1 MNIRKENIDEL
12 NAVITIELSKADY
25 YTTIDQ
31 KLKDYKKK
39 ANMPGFRPG
48 MVPMGMIKK
57 MYEKPI
63 AAEEINNILSDK
75 LNGFVKE
82 QNIDLLGSPM
92 IQENSKIDL
101 EVLGDIS
108 VSYDIAVAP
117 NFTVDLSSKD
127 KFNHYQI
134 TIDTPL
140 IEKYVEDLTR
150 RYGEMSDSEVSSD
163 KDMLTGKFTEV
174 DAKGNAIEGGIENNS
189 TISIEFIEDK
199 KAQKP
204 LIGLKIG
211 DSTILDPAKVSKGTV
226 DMAAMLN
233 ITSEAAEALKSQ
245 FSFTVE
251 KIHSMK
257 PAELNQDFFDKL
269 FGKDVVKSEEEF
281 REKLQAELTT
291 MLSRDTEAFLVKEIK
306 ETLMKRFDLKL
317 PDQFLRKWL
326 LATNEKLTAQD
337 LEKDYENYANSLR
350 WQLIENNIIKENNV
364 KVEPQDVVAHAKSL
378 IKKQYEQYGIP
389 DIDDSIL
396 ENSAK
401 DLLKNEEQ
409 VKNLYQQMYTEQLTN
424 LYKSTFTLKSKEVT
438 FDEFVNLATGK
449 PSKSRFLENLSNLVK
464 L

>member
-25 YTTIDQ
+25 YDTIEK

-39 ANMPGFRPG
+39 ASMPGFRPG

-63 AAEEINNILSDK
+63 AAEEINTILSDK
-75 LNGFVKE
+75 LNGFIKE

-101 EVLGDIS
+101 EVLGDIA
-108 VSYDIAVAP
+108 VSYDIAFAP
-117 NFTVDLSSKD
+117 AFTVDLSSKD
-127 KFNHYQI
+127 KFNQYQI
-134 TIDTPL
+134 TIDAPL

-150 RYGEMSDSEVSSD
+150 RYGEMSDSEVATD
-163 KDMLTGKFTEV
+163 KDMLTGTFAEV
-174 DAKGNAIEGGIENNS
+174 DAKGNVVEGGITNTS
-189 TISIEFIEDK
+189 TISIEFLEDK
-199 KAQKP
+199 KAQKS
-204 LIGLKIG
+204 LVGLKVG
-211 DSTILDPAKVSKGTV
+211 DSLVLDPTKVSKGTV

-233 ITSEAAEALKSQ
+233 ITSEAAEGLKSQ
-245 FSFTVE
+245 FLFTVE

-281 REKLQAELTT
+281 REKLQSELTT
-291 MLSRDTEAFLVKEIK
+291 MLSRDSEAFLVKEIK

-326 LATNEKLTAQD
+326 LATNEKLTAAD

-364 KVEPQDVVAHAKSL
+364 KVEPQDVVAYAKSL
-378 IKKQYEQYGIP
+378 IKKQYEQYGLP

-396 ENSAK
+396 DNSAK

-409 VKNLYQQMYTEQLTN
+409 VKNLYQQLYSEKLTN
-424 LYKSTFTLKSKEVT
+424 LYKSTFTLKTKEVT

>member
-101 EVLGDIS
+101 EVLGDII

-117 NFTVDLSSKD
+117 SFTVDLSSKD

>member
-101 EVLGDIS
+101 EVLGDII

-117 NFTVDLSSKD
+117 SFTVDLSSKD

-269 FGKDVVKSEEEF
+269 FGKDVVKS
-281 REKLQAELTT
+281 
-291 MLSRDTEAFLVKEIK
+291 
-306 ETLMKRFDLKL
+306 
-317 PDQFLRKWL
+317 
-326 LATNEKLTAQD
+326 
-337 LEKDYENYANSLR
+337 
-350 WQLIENNIIKENNV
+350 
-364 KVEPQDVVAHAKSL
+364 
-378 IKKQYEQYGIP
+378 
-389 DIDDSIL
+389 
-396 ENSAK
+396 
-401 DLLKNEEQ
+401 
-409 VKNLYQQMYTEQLTN
+409 
-424 LYKSTFTLKSKEVT
+424 
-438 FDEFVNLATGK
+438 
-449 PSKSRFLENLSNLVK
+449 
-464 L
+464 